1 MARLR
6 AAVIGAGYLGRF
18 HAEKY
23 AVLEDTV
30 LTAVVDPIAE
40 RARGLA
46 VSHGARA
53 YTDHLSVL
61 DRIDLASIVVP
72 TEAHFEIA
80 RACLE
85 AGVHVLIEK
94 PMTRTVE
101 EADALIRIARQR
113 GLVLQVGH
121 LERFNPALQALAGT
135 LKKPLF
141 IESHRIASFQPRGT
155 DVSVV
160 LDLMIHDIDIV
171 LTMVKSELSAIRAVG
186 VPVLSPEVDIANARL
201 EFQDG
206 CVANV
211 TASRVSHSPMRK
223 VRVFQADAY
232 ISIDYQERTIAIARR
247 EADPAA
253 EPYGFRIVQEARS
266 FEHSDPLGLELRAFA
281 TSVRDGTAPV
291 VSGEDG
297 RRALQVALA
306 VGEGIEATARAR
318 QRETSTQPVDGAGS
332 T

>member
-1 MARLR
+1 MPQLR

-23 AVLEDTV
+23 AVLEDTA
-30 LTAVVDPIAE
+30 LTAVVDPIPE

-46 VSHGARA
+46 ESFGARA
-53 YTDHLSVL
+53 YADHLSVL

-72 TEAHFEIA
+72 TEAHFEVA
-80 RACLE
+80 RALLE
-85 AGVHVLIEK
+85 AGIHVLIEK
-94 PMTRTVE
+94 PMTRTLE
-101 EADALIRIARQR
+101 EADVLIRIARQR

-121 LERFNPALQALAGT
+121 LERFNPALRALEGT
-135 LKKPLF
+135 LKEPLF

-201 EFQDG
+201 EFRDG

-211 TASRVSHSPMRK
+211 TASRVSHSPVRK
-223 VRVFQADAY
+223 VRVFQSDAY
-232 ISIDYQERTIAIARR
+232 ISIDYQERAIAIARR

-253 EPYGFRIVQEARS
+253 KPYGFRIVQEARS
-266 FEHSDPLGLELRAFA
+266 FEQSDPLGLELRAFV
-281 TSVRDGTAPV
+281 TSVRDGTAPL

-318 QRETSTQPVDGAGS
+318 LRETST
-332 T
+332 